1 MRAGIAFG
9 SNVGD
14 RLGHLRNART
24 AVLALP
30 SVRGPVTSSPIYE
43 TEPVNSD
50 SSTAPFLNAVVE
62 VEYEGQPILL
72 LDSLQAI
79 EAQMGRPSKRP
90 RNAPRIIDLDIL
102 YVGNLVLNN
111 PEARIPHPRL
121 HTRRFVLAPLADVRP
136 ELVLPGWQRSIA
148 ELLAELADPAQVK
161 LFASN
166 WD

>member
-1 MRAGIAFG
+1 MRTGIAFG
-9 SNVGD
+9 SNIGE
-14 RLGHLRNART
+14 RLGSLRQTRA
-24 AVLALP
+24 AVLALAG
-30 SVRGPVTSSPIYE
+30 VGGPVKSSPIYE

-50 SSTAPFLNAVVE
+50 SGAAPFLNAVIE

-72 LDSLQAI
+72 LDALQAI
-79 EAQMGRPSKRP
+79 EAEMGRPSKRP

-121 HTRRFVLAPLADVRP
+121 HTRRFVLTPLADIRP
-136 ELVLPGWQRSIA
+136 ELVLPGQQRTIG
-148 ELLAELADPAQVK
+148 ELLAALDDPASVK
-161 LFASN
+161 PFAAT